1 MLDDFEAAKKELS
14 AIRARAKTLSEP
26 FLQIGQSFDKAYFNE
41 AGALDE
47 SIAALPSKEDLR
59 ELVNDARR
67 TMRTMREIAA
77 LLAESGIKIE

>member
-26 FLQIGQSFDKAYFNE
+26 FLQIAQSFEKGYFNE
-41 AGALDE
+41 ASALDE
-47 SIAALPSKEDLR
+47 SIEGLPPKEDLR
-59 ELVNDARR
+59 ELVKDARR
-67 TMRTMREIAA
+67 AMRTMREIAA